1 MYLEHFGLSAPPFQ
15 FTASP
20 MALFMSRT
28 HREAL
33 AALEWGLLHEPSGL
47 TLLVGDTGTGK
58 TTLVCALLAR
68 QYQEVRAAYLG
79 NPKLSFMELMGSVL
93 SQLGVRGGR
102 SNKAAMINAFTQFAV
117 DLPLN
122 ERIAILIDEAQA
134 LSDDTLED
142 FRLLSNLERHG
153 RKAAQI
159 VLTGQYELARRLGDP
174 AMRHLNERIGARA
187 VLLTLSVLECREY
200 IEHRL
205 RLCGASSKK
214 IFAPRALEHIVR
226 ASTGVPRRIN
236 ALCHNSLLLAYSRGA
251 KQVELATAKEA
262 AADYAGLV
270 EARKQDGREGWLM
283 ARLVKGARS
292 LRPALGLALLGA
304 AGFVSG
310 QMLMKHN
317 PVRHL
322 RSWAAHPAGS
332 RSIAPVPSA
341 RIQVGSAAGQKP
353 PGGLI
358 LTKLDEPPSVR
369 TDLGSESVV
378 EAGLSAPPAPAS
390 GAVKALPPAA
400 APAAVVPAP
409 AKSAAPVAPVA
420 TEPKSAA
427 LATPAAAA
435 VPRANGRYVVVARGD
450 TLGIIALRHLGSVY
464 RVSRLLEVNPHIT
477 NASLIYPGEIVHL
490 PPSSVASSTGNSD
503 DNNDME

>member
-20 MALFMSRT
+20 TALFMSRT

-68 QYQEVRAAYLG
+68 QYREVRAAYLG
-79 NPKLSFMELMGSVL
+79 NPTLSFMELMGSVL

-102 SNKAAMINAFTQFAV
+102 SSKAAMLNAFSQFAA

-134 LSDDTLED
+134 LSDDALED

-159 VLTGQYELARRLGDP
+159 ILAGQYELARRLGDP

-187 VLLTLSVLECREY
+187 VLLTLSTLECREY
-200 IEHRL
+200 VEHRL
-205 RLCGASSKK
+205 RLCGSGSNK

-226 ASTGVPRRIN
+226 NSGGVPRRIN
-236 ALCHNSLLLAYSRGA
+236 GLCHNSLLLAYSRGA
-251 KQVELATAKEA
+251 KKVELAAAKEA
-262 AADYAGLV
+262 ASDYAGLV
-270 EARKQDGREGWLM
+270 EARKQDGREGWLLG
-283 ARLVKGARS
+283 RLIQGARS
-292 LRPALGLALLGA
+292 LRPALALALLGA

-310 QMLMKHN
+310 QLLMKHN
-317 PVRHL
+317 PVSHL

-332 RSIAPVPSA
+332 HYTAPVPAA
-341 RIQVGSAAGQKP
+341 RIQVGSAVAQKP
-353 PGGLI
+353 AGGVI
-358 LTKLDEPPSVR
+358 LTKLDEPLSGR

-378 EAGLSAPPAPAS
+378 EAGPSAPEAPAS
-390 GAVKALPPAA
+390 AVVKVSPPPAA
-400 APAAVVPAP
+400 ASAP
-409 AKSAAPVAPVA
+409 AKPVAAEPVASKAAPA
-420 TEPKSAA
+420 
-427 LATPAAAA
+427 PAAAA
-435 VPRANGRYVVVARGD
+435 PEPPEAAAAPSAKGRYVVVARGD
-450 TLGIIALRHLGSVY
+450 TLSIIALRHLGSVY
-464 RVSRLLEVNPHIT
+464 RVSSLLAVNPHIT
-477 NASLIYPGEIVHL
+477 NSSLIYPGEILRL
-490 PPSSVASSTGNSD
+490 PASAVTASTGNFD
-503 DNNDME
+503 DKDME